1 MTTPGERMSPILSS
15 GHSTRIGQVGDA
27 SPRNAESPSS
37 SEVGHLFE
45 QYSRDVFTL
54 VYRLVGDR
62 DVARD
67 LTQET
72 FLNALRGYSRFRG
85 EASGRTWLYRIALN
99 SVYERRRRIGRRRE
113 EPLVD
118 AEELDATRSVVGS
131 DPEAE
136 LLHAERR
143 AAVRRALLQVPLKLR
158 TVLVLKDIAGLT
170 YEEIATVTK
179 LRPGTIASRLNRAR
193 LQLAARL
200 SGFRRAPLK

>member
-1 MTTPGERMSPILSS
+1 MPVGAAVLPDAE
-15 GHSTRIGQVGDA
+15 TRL
-27 SPRNAESPSS
+27 S
-37 SEVGHLFE
+37 SEVERLFE

-62 DVARD
+62 EVAWD

-72 FLNALRGYSRFRG
+72 FLNALRSYSRFRG

-99 SVYERRRRIGRRRE
+99 SVYARGRRIARRRE
-113 EPLVD
+113 EPLLEADEV
-118 AEELDATRSVVGS
+118 DATRSIVGS

-136 LLHAERR
+136 LLQAERR
-143 AAVRRALLQVPLKLR
+143 AAVRRALLNVPLKLR
-158 TVLVLKDIAGLT
+158 TVLVLKDVAGLT
-170 YEEIATVTK
+170 YEEIAAVTK

-200 SGFRRAPLK
+200 SGFERAPFK